1 MRKLILS
8 ILLVILW
15 AAPALAAGTLTWSDN
30 SLNEDGFNIYRAP
43 NKTGTFTL
51 VGSVA
56 AGIATYVDAAGA
68 SGNCYKV
75 TSFIQ
80 IDATTQSE
88 SVFSNTDCLPPSAPG
103 SVRSR

>member
-1 MRKLILS
+1 MKTLFAV
-8 ILLVILW
+8 LVIL
-15 AAPALAAGTLTWSDN
+15 ALAVPAFAAGTLTWTDN
-30 SLNEDGFNIYRAP
+30 SANEDGFNIYRAP
-43 NKTGTFTL
+43 NKTGTFAL

-56 AGIATYVDAAGA
+56 AGIATYVDAAGT

-75 TSFIQ
+75 TAFIQ

>member
-1 MRKLILS
+1 MQKLILS
-8 ILLVILW
+8 FLLTLLL
-15 AAPALAAGTLTWSDN
+15 ATPAFAIGTLTWTDN
-30 SLNEDGFNIYRAP
+30 SANEDGFNIYRAL

-56 AGIATYVDAAGA
+56 AGIATYVDATGA

-75 TSFIQ
+75 TAFIQ

-88 SVFSNTDCLPPSAPG
+88 SVFSNTDCLPPASPG
-103 SVRSR
+103 SLKSK

>member
-1 MRKLILS
+1 MLKLFLS
-8 ILLVILW
+8 LIFCLLATPVF
-15 AAPALAAGTLTWSDN
+15 AAGTLTWTDN
-30 SLNEDGFNIYRAP
+30 SANEDGFNIYRAP

-56 AGIATYVDAAGA
+56 ANVTTYADASGA

-88 SVFSNTDCLPPSAPG
+88 SVFSNTDCLPPEPPG
-103 SVRSR
+103 QMRAR